1 MKKTELIPYGK
12 RAKELLAQL
21 EEVKY
26 SKPTGGVKN
35 ALADALVARAASL
48 SHYGKS
54 TI

>member
-1 MKKTELIPYGK
+1 MKKTELIPYGQ

-26 SKPTGGVKN
+26 SKPTGVKN